1 MKKRL
6 QYRVGFLIIIFSA
19 FVLSACN
26 VGNGEDQK
34 KDSIRSDADKRMTID
49 SQAMPT
55 NTPIVTPNPQCAWIE
70 KADVI
75 IKVNFAEGV
84 EKDTSYETGFY
95 LSPIMSN
102 MRLARKD
109 CDYQTGFTFE
119 ELKKIGEAEVGV
131 RGYSDNKRRI
141 IEGEPISVTIDTEG
155 KPDIGNYI
163 EVKITN

>member
-1 MKKRL
+1 MHWI
-6 QYRVGFLIIIFSA
+6 QLISLVFCALIFSA
-19 FVLSACN
+19 CTAK
-26 VGNGEDQK
+26 VGD
-34 KDSIRSDADKRMTID
+34 DATENFTQTDRITPVISVEEPSPTIL
-49 SQAMPT
+49 AT
-55 NTPIVTPNPQCAWIE
+55 VTPNPQCAGLE

-141 IEGEPISVTIDTEG
+141 IEGEPISVTIDSEG
-155 KPDIGNYI
+155 RPDIGNYI
-163 EVKITN
+163 EVKIIN